1 MIITYIIIGIGIGLM
16 ILGVLLNMLCI
27 ITTLR
32 WDKLDKSVKQELRNG
47 AGLNSIFT
55 AGTMFLFGGSIT
67 TIAGLSAIIYNLL
80 NQ

>member
-16 ILGVLLNMLCI
+16 ILGVLLNILCI

-32 WDKLDKSVKQELRNG
+32 WDKLDDSDKQELRNG

-55 AGTMFLFGGSIT
+55 AGAVFLFGGSIT